1 MCFTELTNIRLHPQR
16 DCRQGDPISYYLFL
30 LCAEILGIIIWN
42 NKDIK
47 DLKIGYVEYK
57 LSQYV
62 DDASLFQMVLPL
74 RLMVF

>member
-1 MCFTELTNIRLHPQR
+1 M
-16 DCRQGDPISYYLFL
+16 SYYLFL

-62 DDASLFQMVLPL
+62 DDAFLFQMVLP
-74 RLMVF
+74 